1 MKKVLLAA
9 ILVLGLILG
18 YFLAQNKTIQQTI
31 KSSLE
36 KTNQEGNSA
45 TSEITDSSSESL
57 AKQNTKTPA
66 NSEFISWVQ
75 SEAQELE
82 KSAVDPQKIETE
94 LTARSGQLLAE
105 EQSYLASR
113 ILEAASPANEKIF
126 GIYLLSLNVDHNLQ
140 ALSEVLKNDLN
151 YPLENPTHSPEE
163 VLSMQEK
170 TLRRMAVDAIFEKAK
185 TQKYAREQLEK
196 LKTESQSPY
205 IRDYIKKKL
214 AELSQ

>member
-1 MKKVLLAA
+1 MKKVFLAA

-18 YFLAQNKTIQQTI
+18 YFLAQNKTVQQTI

-45 TSEITDSSSESL
+45 ASEITDSSSESL
-57 AKQNTKTPA
+57 AKQDSKIPA

-105 EQSYLASR
+105 EQGYLASR

-196 LKTESQSPY
+196 LKTKSQSPY